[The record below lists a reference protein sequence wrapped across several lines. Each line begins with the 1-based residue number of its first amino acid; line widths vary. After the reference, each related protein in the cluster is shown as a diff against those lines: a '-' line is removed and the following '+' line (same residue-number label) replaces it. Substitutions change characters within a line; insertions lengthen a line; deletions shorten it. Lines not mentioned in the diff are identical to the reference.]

1 MANTDTFKNSINCV
15 ASHLDDVITE
25 LENIETFYNTDNVY
39 VKRTDADIAI
49 HELLNKDASA
59 YGTATQPIEQ
69 VIENLHANISILKR
83 IVDTMRKD
91 D

>member
-1 MANTDTFKNSINCV
+1 MANTDKFKNSINGV
-15 ASHLDDVITE
+15 ASHLDDAITE
-25 LENIETFYNTDNVY
+25 LENIETFYNTDNIY

-49 HELLNKDASA
+49 HELLNKDAST

-69 VIENLHANISILKR
+69 VVENLRANISILKR
-83 IVDTMRKD
+83 IVDTIRKD

>member
-1 MANTDTFKNSINCV
+1 MANTDKFKNSINGI
-15 ASHLDDVITE
+15 ASHLDDAITE

-39 VKRTDADIAI
+39 VKRTDADIAM
-49 HELLNKDASA
+49 HELLNENTSA

-69 VIENLHANISILKR
+69 VIENLRANISILKR
-83 IVDTMRKD
+83 IVDTIRKD